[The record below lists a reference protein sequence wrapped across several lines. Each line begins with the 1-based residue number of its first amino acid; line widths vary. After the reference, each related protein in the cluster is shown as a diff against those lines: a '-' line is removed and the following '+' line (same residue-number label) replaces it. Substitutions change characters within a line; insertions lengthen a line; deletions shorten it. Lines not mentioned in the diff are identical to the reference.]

1 MNLRVIVVVLVAALV
16 GATSV
21 VAAESQSVPI
31 PAEGDN
37 VQHRSLS
44 AIQADLRKALRAE
57 ALSRRRSQNTPEV
70 IRLVELYKEMADH
83 PKRDTS
89 LVLKRLGL
97 RLRSRLKEVRDHIE
111 RETSRQHRNKNK
123 NPAADVTAPEN
134 QVLAQQ
140 VAPGGGAPGAGAPPA
155 APAGAAV
162 GTIDYGPELV
172 ELIQATISPATWDIN
187 GGPGSIVYFSPLRVI
202 VVSAP
207 GEVHGEVV
215 DVLGQ
220 LRAAP

>member
-1 MNLRVIVVVLVAALV
+1 MTTRVIVWGLMSTILAI
-16 GATSV
+16 GS
-21 VAAESQSVPI
+21 VAAESHDEVASE
-31 PAEGDN
+31 AE
-37 VQHRSLS
+37 VERQHRSLS
-44 AIQADLRKALRAE
+44 VIQADLRKALRAE
-57 ALSRRRSQNTPEV
+57 ALSRRQGPNPSEV
-70 IRLVELYKEMADH
+70 IRLVELYQEMADH

-89 LVLKRLGL
+89 LVLKRTGL

-111 RETSRQHRNKNK
+111 RATSRQDRNKNK
-123 NPAADVTAPEN
+123 NPAAANLTAPEN
-134 QVLAQQ
+134 RVLAQQ
-140 VAPGGGAPGAGAPPA
+140 VAPGGGAPGAGAQPA
-155 APAGAAV
+155 APAGGAV

-187 GGPGSIVYFSPLRVI
+187 GGPGAIVYYAPLRVL

-207 GEVHGEVV
+207 GEVHGGVA

>member
-1 MNLRVIVVVLVAALV
+1 MNVRVIVVVLVAALV

-21 VAAESQSVPI
+21 AAAESQSVPI
-31 PAEGDN
+31 PAEGEN
-37 VQHRSLS
+37 VPHRSLS

-57 ALSRRRSQNTPEV
+57 AISRRTGQNTPEV
-70 IRLVELYKEMADH
+70 IRLVELYKEMAEH

-89 LVLKRLGL
+89 LVLKRMGL
-97 RLRSRLKEVRDHIE
+97 RLRSRLKELRDHIE
-111 RETSRQHRNKNK
+111 RETSRQDRNKNK
-123 NPAADVTAPEN
+123 NDESADLTAPEDR
-134 QVLAQQ
+134 VLAQQ
-140 VAPGGGAPGAGAPPA
+140 VAPGGAPGAGARPA

-162 GTIDYGPELV
+162 GTIDYGPELA
-172 ELIQATISPATWDIN
+172 ELIQATVSPATWDIN
-187 GGPGSIVYFSPLRVI
+187 GGPGAIVYYAPLRVL

-207 GEVHGEVV
+207 GEVHGGVA